1 MSTLYQVLLYSC
13 LFVSLFSFFLAL
25 IACARVGKV
34 LSSTQG
40 LDWSNV
46 ANLTG
51 DIATVKKTIQT
62 LNNRMNGMHS
72 PKLQEAE
79 LMMQLVNNQQNQQV
93 NGKMSGG

>member
-1 MSTLYQVLLYSC
+1 VSTLYQVLLYSC

-40 LDWSNV
+40 LDWSSV